1 MAKTIEAS
9 VEVLEERVAH
19 LMRGVEEL
27 SDVVAAQALEVDRLT
42 RLVGLLA
49 AREAEREAAG
59 DPASPNVHP
68 PHW

>member
-1 MAKTIEAS
+1 MKR

-19 LMRGVEEL
+19 LMRGVEDL

-42 RLVGLLA
+42 RLVGMLA
-49 AREAEREAAG
+49 EREADREAAG
-59 DPASPNVHP
+59 DPASPNVRP